1 MPAATGIAVGT
12 PDRASSRCRSRQHAR
27 ARPSSVMVWT
37 LAQAGVFLDYAQTHD
52 LVLYPMFLLI
62 LHRGL
67 RRGEAVGLRVADVDL
82 DTASITIA

>member
-1 MPAATGIAVGT
+1 
-12 PDRASSRCRSRQHAR
+12 
-27 ARPSSVMVWT
+27 MVWT